1 MPLVPLRRLNEAE
14 IAASVKRAEAA
25 LAPDVVRIR
34 YSFEDDWTGEPSIF
48 FRIVLTDE
56 AFHKPRLSDTVRRI
70 SETIRKEVDPEQFGL
85 QSYFNFRIVSGVAER
100 PDPAW
105 A

>member
-1 MPLVPLRRLNEAE
+1 MIVSGRVNEAQ
-14 IAASVKRAEAA
+14 IAAGVQRAQAA

-34 YSFEDDWTGEPSIF
+34 YSFADDWTGDPSIF

-56 AFHKPRLSDTVRRI
+56 AFHRARLSEAVERVIDTVR
-70 SETIRKEVDPEQFGL
+70 TEVDPDQFGL
-85 QSYFNFRIVSGVAER
+85 HSYFNFRIVSELAER
-100 PDPAW
+100 PEPSW

>member
-1 MPLVPLRRLNEAE
+1 MIVSGRVNEAQ
-14 IAASVKRAEAA
+14 IAAGVQRALAA

-34 YSFEDDWTGEPSIF
+34 YSFADDWTGDPSIF

-56 AFHKPRLSDTVRRI
+56 AFHRGRLSEMVERVIDTVRN
-70 SETIRKEVDPEQFGL
+70 EVDPDQFGL
-85 QSYFNFRIVSGVAER
+85 HSYFNYRIPSELAER
-100 PDPAW
+100 PEPSW